1 MNQSQMLAQMRKV
14 QQEMAKAQEELAAT
28 VVTGSAA
35 GDAVSVAMTCDYRVQ
50 KVTLSKEAV
59 DPEDVETLE
68 DLLVVAVNDAVHK
81 AQETSNARMSA
92 LTGGIRIPGL
102 M

>member
-35 GDAVSVAMTCDYRVQ
+35 GDAVAVQMTCDYRVQ

-59 DPEDVETLE
+59 DPEDLETLE
-68 DLLVVAVNDAVHK
+68 DLLVVAVNDAVQK
-81 AQETSNARMSA
+81 AQEASSARMGA
-92 LTGGIRIPGL
+92 VTGGIRIPGL